1 MTQICLHIFM
11 CHLTNLEL
19 MKISSYYK
27 KKMEIVNLSPSFSPN
42 MYNKFIYRKDY
53 YDGIFPSEIFKNNNI
68 EYGGLAFNQE
78 NYVSLSED
86 IEKQKP
92 DIFIYENI
100 RKKFCTNFKMKEAFN
115 TLMRAEHFRLSLD
128 NKTIWNNFEK
138 QINIVPS
145 TQVLFLHDY
154 NLNNIENSDLIISDL
169 MKNMAHKYLAVKFPI
184 QVDNDLDLFKW
195 CNFKPTEKFFL
206 LQYNGIMSDELLID
220 FIEKQKGTTISK
232 QLDYYITRNITE
244 EELTKEY
251 IQKIFKQIAYLREQR
266 KLVNIKYDVNFFTDK
281 RWEKVIDLLN
291 MYLKSTINLPLDKF
305 NRVIKYDSLYSFA
318 CSINDV
324 NYIKT
329 RTFNKAEVR
338 ELFQFVR
345 INNYELFKDFYEC
358 HTVKLKGGT
367 FQNE

>member
-1 MTQICLHIFM
+1 
-11 CHLTNLEL
+11 
-19 MKISSYYK
+19 
-27 KKMEIVNLSPSFSPN
+27 
-42 MYNKFIYRKDY
+42 
-53 YDGIFPSEIFKNNNI
+53 
-68 EYGGLAFNQE
+68 
-78 NYVSLSED
+78 
-86 IEKQKP
+86 
-92 DIFIYENI
+92 
-100 RKKFCTNFKMKEAFN
+100 
-115 TLMRAEHFRLSLD
+115 
-128 NKTIWNNFEK
+128 
-138 QINIVPS
+138 
-145 TQVLFLHDY
+145 
-154 NLNNIENSDLIISDL
+154 
-169 MKNMAHKYLAVKFPI
+169 
-184 QVDNDLDLFKW
+184 
-195 CNFKPTEKFFL
+195 
-206 LQYNGIMSDELLID
+206 MSDELLID

-266 KLVNIKYDVNFFTDK
+266 KLVNIKYDINFFTDE

-291 MYLKSTINLPLDKF
+291 MYLKSTINLPFDKF

-358 HTVKLKGGT
+358 HTVKLKGGA